1 MPTLLFF
8 LYIKNATVSV
18 REVLKRKKATYII
31 GVDNVGDPPVSIPN
45 TVVKPKD
52 AENT

>member
-1 MPTLLFF
+1 MRKRH
-8 LYIKNATVSV
+8 INIVS
-18 REVLKRKKATYII
+18 
-31 GVDNVGDPPVSIPN
+31 VDNVGDPPVSIPN